1 MGNVDIESQVRSITV
16 GPRQSNIELLRIV
29 AMFLVLVVHAD
40 FLSLGV
46 PSPQEFHTDSV
57 AAYGRMFFESLAI
70 VSVNVFVLISG
81 WFTIKPT
88 IKGICN
94 FLFQYYFLAVA
105 IYAVGILSGKC
116 DANVLNFIVNIGL
129 IQYLGYW
136 FIKAYLILY
145 VLSPVLNS
153 FVMHASKRTMLM
165 TLAGFLIL
173 QSIWSSISWL
183 NTAYFQRG
191 YSPLSFIGLYILAHT
206 IRRYYSGVT
215 MRSACL
221 IFLISLISLFVFSSV
236 VYAFGLSF
244 IPIDFFAYSN
254 PLVIAESVGLM
265 LIFTKLKIRPNRI
278 INWISASSFAVY
290 IIHIHPVVFSLYK
303 EIISRVYENTNSI
316 MTLLCIAL
324 FLIGVFAV
332 AIIFDQ
338 PRKVLW
344 NLISPYVK
352 QLDVVLRA
360 DRK

>member
-1 MGNVDIESQVRSITV
+1 MVKVNIESQVRSITV
-16 GPRQSNIELLRIV
+16 GSRQSNIELLRIV

-116 DANVLNFIVNIGL
+116 DANVFDFIFSIGL
-129 IQYLGYW
+129 IQYSGYW

-244 IPIDFFAYSN
+244 IPINFFAYSN

-265 LIFTKLKIRPNRI
+265 LIFTKLTIRPNRI

-290 IIHIHPVVFSLYK
+290 IIHIHPVAIGPYT
-303 EIISRVYENTNSI
+303 EIVNRVYDNTNSI